1 MNPRKRS
8 PRRDKLCIQKCLP
21 CLLLNISGSLT
32 LNMTRHP
39 PRLTVITDLTIVQ
52 PSKEISNERIAFG
65 ICKDLQAD
73 TAW

>member
-1 MNPRKRS
+1 MYSKMPAVPAFKYFWFVNPKHA
-8 PRRDKLCIQKCLP
+8 
-21 CLLLNISGSLT
+21 
-32 LNMTRHP
+32 MTRHP

-73 TAW
+73 TA